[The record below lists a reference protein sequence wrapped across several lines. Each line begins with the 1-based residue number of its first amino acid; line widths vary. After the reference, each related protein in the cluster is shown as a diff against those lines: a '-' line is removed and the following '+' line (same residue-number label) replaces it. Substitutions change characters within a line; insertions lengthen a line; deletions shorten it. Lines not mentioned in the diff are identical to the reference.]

1 VHFQTLVGLLVISGL
16 GVLTLAGSRADPAFG
31 IFAVLG
37 IGIGATLQRSRFCFN
52 SAFRDLIQF
61 RSGRTMKGVI
71 VGMAVATA
79 GFGVHMRNLLPNAS
93 LGPIAPEAHAVP
105 LSIALLAGGVL
116 FGIGMVIAG
125 GCTSGSL
132 YRIGEGYLASWVSV
146 AGILAGLVLV
156 SHHWNWWWQHAIRG
170 APVVWLPRYL
180 GYGGAVAATLVGLG
194 LAYALVLWIESL
206 GGVGV
211 QEYTAPTGA
220 RSFREK
226 LHEIV
231 IAIFG
236 RGWPATVG
244 GAVLGFLNVQSYN
257 AHMPWRIIG
266 ELSRWGNA
274 AAAAAGLGPG
284 PLQGTEELSACV
296 VTVGGGL
303 FTHGFLL
310 NTGLIGGSLTAA
322 LLAHEFKWRFPRRP
336 VRYVQSLGGG
346 VLMGYGS
353 GLALGCTAGAF
364 FSAVPSLAVNG
375 WIFAL
380 ALLGGAYIGIRVIER
395 IP

>member
-1 VHFQTLVGLLVISGL
+1 MHVQTLVGLLVISGL
-16 GVLTLAGSRADPAFG
+16 GVLTLAGSRVDPAFG
-31 IFAVLG
+31 IFAALG

-105 LSIALLAGGVL
+105 LSIALLAGGLL
-116 FGIGMVIAG
+116 FGMGMVIAG

-132 YRIGEGYLASWVSV
+132 YRIGEGYLASWVSL

-156 SHHWNWWWQHAIRG
+156 SHHWNWWWQHVIRG

-180 GYGGAVAATLVGLG
+180 GYGGAVATTLVGLA
-194 LAYALVLWIESL
+194 LAYGLVLWIESL
-206 GGVGV
+206 SGVGV
-211 QEYTAPTGA
+211 QDYAAPAGA
-220 RSFREK
+220 RTFHEK
-226 LHEIV
+226 LHEMV
-231 IAIFG
+231 AGVFG
-236 RGWPATVG
+236 RGWPAPVG
-244 GAVLGFLNVQSYN
+244 GAALGFLNVLSYN
-257 AHMPWRIIG
+257 AHMPWRIVG

-274 AAAAAGLGPG
+274 AAATVGLGPG
-284 PLQGTEELSACV
+284 MLQGTDELSACV
-296 VTVGGGL
+296 VTTGGGAL
-303 FTHGFLL
+303 THGFLL
-310 NTGLIGGSLTAA
+310 NVGLVGGSLSAA
-322 LLAHEFKWRFPRRP
+322 LLAHEFKWRVPRRP
-336 VRYVQSLGGG
+336 IRYVQSLGGG

-375 WIFAL
+375 WVFAAML
-380 ALLGGAYIGIRVIER
+380 AGGAWIGSRVIER